1 MEFVPTEHQEQTAF
15 VHWFRLKYQYTLIF
29 AIPNGGKRHINTAK
43 QLKNDGVVSGIPD
56 LYVPCWKLW
65 IEMKR
70 RKGGSL
76 SAEQKKI
83 NEYLIGIGDDVIVG
97 YGSQDAIEKVE
108 EFLRTR

>member
-1 MEFVPTEHQEQTAF
+1 
-15 VHWFRLKYQYTLIF
+15 
-29 AIPNGGKRHINTAK
+29 
-43 QLKNDGVVSGIPD
+43 
-56 LYVPCWKLW
+56 
-65 IEMKR
+65 MKR